1 MHDII
6 KGMLFLH
13 SSEVKYHG
21 NLTSANCVV
30 DSRFTLKLTDFGLSI
45 LHNSLH
51 IESEEKY
58 YKSKFSV
65 SKFCFI
71 GLKFMFCF
79 ET

>member
-30 DSRFTLKLTDFGLSI
+30 DSRFTLKITDFGLSI
-45 LHNSLH
+45 LHSSLN
-51 IESEEKY
+51 IESEEIY
-58 YKSKFSV
+58 YKSNFNYKFLLNF
-65 SKFCFI
+65 KKICI
-71 GLKFMFCF
+71 IK
-79 ET
+79 